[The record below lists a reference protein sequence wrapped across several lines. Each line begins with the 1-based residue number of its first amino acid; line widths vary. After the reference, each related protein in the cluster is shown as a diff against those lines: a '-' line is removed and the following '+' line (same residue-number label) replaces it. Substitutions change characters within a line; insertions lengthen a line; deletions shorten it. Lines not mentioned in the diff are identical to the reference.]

1 MSTAALAV
9 VCALEL
15 LGRAAPTFPPIRV
28 VEQRPPT
35 ASQNAEAF
43 VTRADRTINLIASS
57 PALVAAARSAASV
70 PRCRDHAAL
79 ALVASILIHEEW
91 HLLHGADEGAAYEAQ
106 LTTLQALGYGRET
119 PTYQR
124 VLRAM
129 WTVAR

>member
-1 MSTAALAV
+1 MSPAAVVV

-15 LGRAAPTFPPIRV
+15 LGRAAETFPPIRIIAD
-28 VEQRPPT
+28 RPPT
-35 ASQNAEAF
+35 ASRNAEAF

-57 PALVAAARSAASV
+57 PALAAAARTAASV

-79 ALVASILIHEEW
+79 ALVASIIIHEEW

-106 LTTLQALGYGRET
+106 LTTLQALGYRSDSAA
-119 PTYQR
+119 YQR

-129 WTVAR
+129 LAVTR